1 MITRSYCSSGTCSII
16 LQSMQYLRRNP
27 QDAGN
32 PNIPWRCTTLL
43 QNSQSA
49 ASGHTSVPHTRQPRP
64 WVRSVKGSAEFLR
77 GEKEGCCHFPVG
89 EKTQHTHLTENTE
102 GHGPESETGWRT
114 ATKEEKNQMK
124 QIIPNHTGG
133 VGENK
138 KLTDIEN
145 DPERSKGKRN
155 LDFHLKRFEV
165 NGIHLPLSPPPPP
178 APSPQGGPD
187 KLK

>member
-1 MITRSYCSSGTCSII
+1 M
-16 LQSMQYLRRNP
+16 
-27 QDAGN
+27 
-32 PNIPWRCTTLL
+32 
-43 QNSQSA
+43 
-49 ASGHTSVPHTRQPRP
+49 
-64 WVRSVKGSAEFLR
+64 KGSAEFLR

-145 DPERSKGKRN
+145 YFFLFALTNFLVIVFHCKRKRPAVISRKRETRKERENER
-155 LDFHLKRFEV
+155 RV
-165 NGIHLPLSPPPPP
+165 R
-178 APSPQGGPD
+178 
-187 KLK
+187 